1 MALCWMA
8 PASAAV
14 AIARENTTDLKLSMM
29 ELVFLKR
36 RVYSHPPAAIHEPF
50 IHGFDYTAS
59 GSRRKALGSPTCR
72 QIHWRRCMEVAAI
85 RPDAEESEDERS
97 AELQSSP
104 SSLPRAWLIILSRRL
119 AGAHHDGGPVSGAGC
134 SKRRASVRA
143 TFPDPRTS
151 RL

>member
-1 MALCWMA
+1 MALCWIA

-14 AIARENTTDLKLSMM
+14 TIARENTTDFKLPMM

-36 RVYSHPPAAIHEPF
+36 CAHSHPPTAIYEPF
-50 IHGFDYTAS
+50 IHGFDHAAS

-72 QIHWRRCMEVAAI
+72 QFHWRRGMEVAAI
-85 RPDAEESEDERS
+85 RPDAEEYGDERS
-97 AELQSSP
+97 VELQSSP

-119 AGAHHDGGPVSGAGC
+119 AGAHNDSCPISGAGY

-151 RL
+151 GV